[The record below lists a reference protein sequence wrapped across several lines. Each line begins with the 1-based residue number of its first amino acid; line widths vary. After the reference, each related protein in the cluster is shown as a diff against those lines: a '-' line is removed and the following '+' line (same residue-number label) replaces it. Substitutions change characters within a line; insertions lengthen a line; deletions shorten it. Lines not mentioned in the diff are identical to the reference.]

1 MSSIVFMMHK
11 NPRVMY
17 KRTFKQ
23 GIKGSEIFWEYLR
36 LQLHD
41 KLISKLPLQY
51 EKMFLRT
58 FFQTPT
64 NPTTNVKERWL
75 PELSR
80 YAPSNFKRNVKLS
93 SVGLIKLQNSC
104 YQASHFASDQ
114 VQASKAQFLLTYIQT
129 EKQITVKW
137 RSQSRNSEEAF

>member
-1 MSSIVFMMHK
+1 MA
-11 NPRVMY
+11 PRV
-17 KRTFKQ
+17 KSVCTKQ
-23 GIKGSEIFWEYLR
+23 
-36 LQLHD
+36 LQ
-41 KLISKLPLQY
+41 
-51 EKMFLRT
+51 
-58 FFQTPT
+58 
-64 NPTTNVKERWL
+64 
-75 PELSR
+75 
-80 YAPSNFKRNVKLS
+80 RNVKLS

>member
-11 NPRVMY
+11 NPRLIY

-23 GIKGSEIFWEYLR
+23 GIKGNEIFWEYLPS
-36 LQLHD
+36 QLHD

-51 EKMFLRT
+51 EKTFLRT
-58 FFQTPT
+58 FFQSPT
-64 NPTTNVKERWL
+64 NPTTNVKEWWL
-75 PELSR
+75 PELSPCV
-80 YAPSNFKRNVKLS
+80 PSNFKRNVKLS

-104 YQASHFASDQ
+104 YHASHFASDQ
-114 VQASKAQFLLTYIQT
+114 LQAGTAQFLLTYIQT

>member
-1 MSSIVFMMHK
+1 MFMMHK
-11 NPRVMY
+11 NPWLMY

-51 EKMFLRT
+51 EKTFLHT

-64 NPTTNVKERWL
+64 NPTTN
-75 PELSR
+75 LSPC
-80 YAPSNFKRNVKLS
+80 APSNFKRNVKLS

-104 YQASHFASDQ
+104 YHASHFASDQ
-114 VQASKAQFLLTYIQT
+114 VQAGTAQFLLTYIQT

-137 RSQSRNSEEAF
+137 RSQSRNSKEAF